1 MIATTPIDPRLFR
14 VEASQPREI
23 VVPESHQTV
32 NGSLRARE
40 KLAQGNSAARILET
54 FDNSPGLT
62 LLGRLTQ

>member
-1 MIATTPIDPRLFR
+1 M
-14 VEASQPREI
+14 
-23 VVPESHQTV
+23 V